1 MAWWHDP
8 ANSKVSM
15 EALEI
20 VKGKAAVFVNWLK
33 NEIEGSSSD
42 SEDSDD
48 SDVIAIRGECHES
61 GHHYSYLL
69 IHIFVYA

>member
-1 MAWWHDP
+1 MLSEETIQAWHGGMIP

-20 VKGKAAVFVNWLK
+20 VKGKAAVFVNWMK
-33 NEIEGSSSD
+33 NAEIEGSSSD

-48 SDVIAIRGECHES
+48 SDS
-61 GHHYSYLL
+61 DSD
-69 IHIFVYA
+69 